1 MGALHL
7 ADLPRSLQSHPPAAS
22 VASPSAQRASYLHGV
37 LAPQPSRGS
46 RPLGPCLAPLPG
58 QAGRNRQCDREDGGR
73 ERGHR
78 DALTLQPAVWILLF
92 LFQVLSPATCRPSR
106 AHCTPSWVPA
116 RRLLPS
122 VEPACPRPPACSCRL
137 AGEEPQSCAGPA
149 DSTATHRGARR
160 PQGRKQK
167 HSSSLGGSLSSS
179 PHQLPR
185 GRR

>member
-37 LAPQPSRGS
+37 RAPQPSRSS

-92 LFQVLSPATCRPSR
+92 LFQVLSPATCRPPR

-116 RRLLPS
+116 RSGPS
-122 VEPACPRPPACSCRL
+122 PGGASTVAAPFCGAGLSPPACP
-137 AGEEPQSCAGPA
+137 
-149 DSTATHRGARR
+149 
-160 PQGRKQK
+160 
-167 HSSSLGGSLSSS
+167 
-179 PHQLPR
+179 QLPPR
-185 GRR
+185 WGGISELCRSR